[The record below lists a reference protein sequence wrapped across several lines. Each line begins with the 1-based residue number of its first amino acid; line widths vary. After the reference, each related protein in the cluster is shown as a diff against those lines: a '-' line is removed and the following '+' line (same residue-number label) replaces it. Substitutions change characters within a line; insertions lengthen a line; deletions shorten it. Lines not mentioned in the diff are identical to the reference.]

1 MSVKMRT
8 IEDWARISRRSHA
21 AASSSR
27 PPSGI
32 VLIDVMIAI
41 LLFSIGI
48 LGMVALQS
56 SAIKLSS
63 DANYRT
69 NAAMFA
75 DQVISNM
82 WTADPSKLATAY
94 PSPSGSAF
102 KAWAATINCDSTTRA
117 TGCLPGTVA
126 NVPTITVTPLTGL
139 ASNYL
144 VTVKVNWRAPNDTGP
159 HNYVSTTQ
167 IGP

>member
-1 MSVKMRT
+1 MYST
-8 IEDWARISRRSHA
+8 EDGVRAARPAH
-21 AASSSR
+21 AASSSSR
-27 PPSGI
+27 RTSGI

-69 NAAMFA
+69 DAAMFA

-82 WTADPSKLATAY
+82 WTADPSKLTTDY

-102 KAWAATINCDSTTRA
+102 KAWAATIDCASTTRA
-117 TGCLPGTVA
+117 TGCLPGTA
-126 NVPTITVTPLTGL
+126 SNVPTITVTPLTNV